1 MNRVKELL
9 LLRHGAAE
17 SPGNQSGDMER
28 NLTPSG
34 ENQVE
39 RLAGMLKEN
48 HQKLDL
54 IVHSKA
60 KRCVKTAN
68 IMAQYLLPKQL
79 LPSPVIYRAD
89 YAELLALINELPK
102 EMERVMLVGH
112 NPTIS
117 FFVSYLS
124 GEQHMMLSPGMMA
137 RIKFSDLE
145 WEMVSQGTGTLEE
158 VLQ

>member
-1 MNRVKELL
+1 MVKELL

-17 SPGNQSGDMER
+17 SPGNQSGDIDR

-39 RLAGMLKEN
+39 RLARMLREN

-60 KRCVKTAN
+60 NRCAKTAN
-68 IMAQYLLPKQL
+68 IMAQYLKPRQL
-79 LPSPVIYRAD
+79 SPSPVIYRAG
-89 YAELLALINELPK
+89 YTELLTLVNEFSK

-124 GEQHMMLSPGMMA
+124 GDQHMMLSPGMMA